1 MPQAIRVAQPR
12 RPILKTG
19 HPLAIKMVLAQVF
32 SSPRIWDGVRNLPA
46 AAINGGPKFAVGGSR
61 GAGAMGFGGTYGA
74 GATDRIDTSLTSD
87 STQRSWY
94 GRVLCTDLGV
104 ASRILEKGSN
114 GGAIGGANNG
124 TFVVVRTYSG
134 GTAVYQVT
142 MTSYLGRWVDFL
154 ATWDSS
160 STDPPL
166 AYVNG
171 LPVTLSAQT
180 ALSGSYTANTTDPV
194 YVGNRS
200 DNARVWPGL
209 IECAYIWDRILSPA
223 EAMAL
228 YINPYQ
234 MFASA
239 DFALGA
245 LPSGDATVVG
255 QTLTATA
262 SLVAGSASGS
272 GSSATV
278 SGQTLTATASL
289 VAGSASGTTLG
300 VLSFTLKN
308 NTGTPL
314 ASLSGVVVNIYNV
327 STGALV
333 LRATGQTT
341 NGSGVCTVTS
351 ASLTPGTSYA
361 VEHDLTV
368 PGYGRRLPVAA
379 AT

>member
-19 HPLAIKMVLAQVF
+19 HPLAQKMVLAQVF
-32 SSPRIWDGVRNLPA
+32 SSGRIWDAVRGTPA
-46 AAINGGPKFAVGGSR
+46 AAINGGPKFGVGSSR
-61 GAGAMGFGGTYGA
+61 GAGAMGFGSTYGS
-74 GATDRIDTSLTSD
+74 GTTDRIDTTLATD
-87 STQRSWY
+87 SAQRSWY
-94 GRVLCTDLGV
+94 GRFFITSYSSSRVLETGN
-104 ASRILEKGSN
+104 N
-114 GGAIGGANNG
+114 GGGFGGGN
-124 TFVVVRTYSG
+124 FVEIVVVRTYTG
-134 GTAVYQVT
+134 ATAVYQMPSNAVP
-142 MTSYLGRWVDFL
+142 LNQWVDILF
-154 ATWDSS
+154 TWDSS
-160 STDPPL
+160 GSSPPL
-166 AYVNG
+166 GYYNG
-171 LPVTLSAQT
+171 QPLAITAITAISGTFVPSTSAV
-180 ALSGSYTANTTDPV
+180 L
-194 YVGNRS
+194 VGNRS
-200 DNARVWPGL
+200 DNARSLPGMV
-209 IECAYIWDRILSPA
+209 ECAYIWDRILSPA

-245 LPSGDATVVG
+245 LPSGNATVAG

-262 SLVAGSASGS
+262 SLIAGSASGS